1 MINVNSSLGELNSP
15 ILLIRFEIVALSIF
29 IKKALSIFEL
39 KLKLDLHDWRSRDI
53 ATALYLVMILVLISF
68 FSTQQM
74 ITRVPSRVSLHY

>member
-39 KLKLDLHDWRSRDI
+39 KLKLDLRRAAKEMQWISRKI
-53 ATALYLVMILVLISF
+53 K
-68 FSTQQM
+68 
-74 ITRVPSRVSLHY
+74 

>member
-53 ATALYLVMILVLISF
+53 ATALCL
-68 FSTQQM
+68 
-74 ITRVPSRVSLHY
+74 